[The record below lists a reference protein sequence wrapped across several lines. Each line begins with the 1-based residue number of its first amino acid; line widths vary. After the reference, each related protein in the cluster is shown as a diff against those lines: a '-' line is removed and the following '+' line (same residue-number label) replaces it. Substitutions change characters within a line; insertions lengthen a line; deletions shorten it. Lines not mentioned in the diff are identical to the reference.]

1 MIKFLIDD
9 DETAKIRVI
18 GWKRRRVLGC
28 KNSHVI
34 SFFPDGHSIKK
45 WLTIKYF
52 MEADESDGDGEADVE
67 EEEEEEVTW
76 VDAVEADDK
85 YALIEEV

>member
-1 MIKFLIDD
+1 MQEFIHDQLLPRWPF
-9 DETAKIRVI
+9 
-18 GWKRRRVLGC
+18 
-28 KNSHVI
+28 NQ
-34 SFFPDGHSIKK
+34 
-45 WLTIKYF
+45 
-52 MEADESDGDGEADVE
+52 EADESDGDGEDYEEELDEADV